1 MSRFPAA
8 PIHEILSRTRSYSV
22 SGFLFWSTIT
32 HPVKHTPP
40 RSTAVSQVIPT
51 SVIGGGRVLF
61 FLQDRCDV
69 LVDYAH
75 VVSLCFRLLTCI
87 YVCTRTRP
95 TTRPRDSTIKYSPV
109 SLRKHSS
116 FHSSASP
123 RRSNRQNKEKSFPVA
138 F

>member
-1 MSRFPAA
+1 M
-8 PIHEILSRTRSYSV
+8 
-22 SGFLFWSTIT
+22 
-32 HPVKHTPP
+32 
-40 RSTAVSQVIPT
+40 
-51 SVIGGGRVLF
+51 
-61 FLQDRCDV
+61 

-87 YVCTRTRP
+87 YVCTRTLP

-123 RRSNRQNKEKSFPVA
+123 RRSNRQNKEKIIPSSILSVA
-138 F
+138 KNAWDSDDWSERSERNEEESPDEDCWLSEAKPTKLDFSSVRT